1 MENGRGFAVVAEEIR
16 KLAEESDRFAEEIRT
31 VISQLQDKTQDAVN
45 TMQEVEQVIDKQNI
59 KMNETH
65 DKFDEI
71 ELAVERG
78 RHIVEK
84 VTEASKSIS
93 NSSSQMVDVIQNL
106 TAIAQENAATSQ
118 EASEAVDVQVESIN
132 DISMASEN
140 LENIAAALE
149 TEVAE
154 FKI

>member
-1 MENGRGFAVVAEEIR
+1 
-16 KLAEESDRFAEEIRT
+16 
-31 VISQLQDKTQDAVN
+31 
-45 TMQEVEQVIDKQNI
+45 MQEVEQVIDKQNI